1 MVGACSPRT
10 HEGLFQETVRKAGLN
25 KYLVEIAN
33 LRDQD
38 TWVHPDRP
46 VEAAAKAKDLMRMAI
61 ASVRLA
67 RPLADQT
74 LPMNKDILVV
84 GGGVAGM
91 TAALRL
97 ADLGYKVHLVERFK
111 ELGGVAKQVR
121 RTLEGEDVQAYVA
134 DLIKRTD
141 GARTY
146 SGVEAIHGG
155 GPLGHGRDV
164 QNGYPGGAPDVLPG
178 NPARHH
184 DPGHR
189 GAPQPSPGVP
199 PGPASGGNGPNSI
212 SGPCWQTTRKLSR
225 TGRTSS

>member
-1 MVGACSPRT
+1 
-10 HEGLFQETVRKAGLN
+10 
-25 KYLVEIAN
+25 
-33 LRDQD
+33 
-38 TWVHPDRP
+38 
-46 VEAAAKAKDLMRMAI
+46 MRMAI

-134 DLIKRTD
+134 DLVKRTEGHERIQVWKQSMVVD
-141 GARTY
+141 HSGMAGMFRTGIQVGPQMFYREIRHGITILATGALPNRPQEYLLGRHQAVTTQLDL
-146 SGVEAIHGG
+146 GACWQINPEA
-155 GPLGHGRDV
+155 V
-164 QNGYPGGAPDVLPG
+164 QELAERRHDSMRRFTRARESQLFPGVLPG
-178 NPARHH
+178 GRQKRPA
-184 DPGHR
+184 DPGTESR
-189 GAPQPSPGVP
+189 SPDFR
-199 PGPASGGNGPNSI
+199 A
-212 SGPCWQTTRKLSR
+212 LSR
-225 TGRTSS
+225 HAHAGF